1 MCICRLSCIL
11 SIKQSMLNQR
21 YLPYERS
28 LWKNGSIITQIYCW
42 YNLYTSRIYNRRRK
56 LQFRSIFYEYKEGAM
71 TTNKMDHGILLSF
84 CFLKN
89 RIGSA
94 FVEETALDW
103 TRNMSACIKGRHIN
117 FLFVMVRTLWRPFYV
132 IGKTTYDRANI
143 KKSLWPFWNE
153 Y

>member
-1 MCICRLSCIL
+1 MSDSCEKMGRL
-11 SIKQSMLNQR
+11 
-21 YLPYERS
+21 YLKY
-28 LWKNGSIITQIYCW
+28 LADIT
-42 YNLYTSRIYNRRRK
+42 LYTPRIYNRRRK
-56 LQFRSIFYEYKEGAM
+56 LRFRSIFYEYKEGAM

-117 FLFVMVRTLWRPFYV
+117 FPFVMVLTLWEPFYFTHKPLMIIYEICV
-132 IGKTTYDRANI
+132 SRQVLIYIYIYTYI
-143 KKSLWPFWNE
+143 YIYIL
-153 Y
+153 

>member
-1 MCICRLSCIL
+1 M
-11 SIKQSMLNQR
+11 QR
-21 YLPYERS
+21 YLPYEWF
-28 LWKNGSIITQIYCW
+28 LWKNGSIISQYIADIS
-42 YNLYTSRIYNRRRK
+42 LYTTRIYNRRRK
-56 LQFRSIFYEYKEGAM
+56 LRFRSIFYEYKEGAM

-117 FLFVMVRTLWRPFYV
+117 FPFVMVWTIWDYESHFILH
-132 IGKTTYDRANI
+132 I
-143 KKSLWPFWNE
+143 KPLMIIYEICVSSQVLR
-153 Y
+153 

>member
-1 MCICRLSCIL
+1 M
-11 SIKQSMLNQR
+11 QR
-21 YLPYERS
+21 YLPYEWF
-28 LWKNGSIITQIYCW
+28 LWKNGSIISKYIADMS
-42 YNLYTSRIYNRRRK
+42 LYTTRIYNRRRK
-56 LQFRSIFYEYKEGAM
+56 LRFRSIFYEYKEGAM

-117 FLFVMVRTLWRPFYV
+117 FPFVMVWTLLEPFHFTH
-132 IGKTTYDRANI
+132 KTTYEKNDL
-143 KKSLWPFWNE
+143 SQF
-153 Y
+153 

>member
-1 MCICRLSCIL
+1 MSDSCEKMGRL
-11 SIKQSMLNQR
+11 
-21 YLPYERS
+21 YLKYIADIS
-28 LWKNGSIITQIYCW
+28 
-42 YNLYTSRIYNRRRK
+42 LYTTRIYNRRRK
-56 LQFRSIFYEYKEGAM
+56 LRFRSIFYEYKEGAM

-117 FLFVMVRTLWRPFYV
+117 FLFVMVRTLWKPFYV
-132 IGKTTYDRANI
+132 IDKTTYDRAILKENT
-143 KKSLWPFWNE
+143 WTF
-153 Y
+153 